1 MEPNER
7 KLLSGPLVSQS
18 GHVDDLN
25 GSHDV
30 TLTQSEERP
39 FYPKK
44 EDENYSIT
52 DYHLTAKITN
62 SQIGRREMSLLLDV
76 LNYQIV
82 NFGANFSM
90 MLALTELS
98 MRLSKG
104 MNPDMISDERIRLT
118 VTVSQILIR
127 GLSETDFSLDA
138 KQYVSLPSEIK
149 ELLSPYLMT
158 KRTYKSRHTT
168 WRPER
173 LIKIKA
179 VPVSNLY
186 ERNSHSRS
194 ERYSGYTK
202 GYGESHGNAHRQSTK
217 PSTELDGDPS
227 VPDKDERNLNLRMT
241 HPFHQLANALRIKF
255 ENLTD
260 REL

>member
-1 MEPNER
+1 MEPNEG
-7 KLLSGPLVSQS
+7 KPLSGPLFSQS
-18 GHVDDLN
+18 ENADNLN

-44 EDENYSIT
+44 EDENVSIT
-52 DYHLTAKITN
+52 EYHLTAKITN
-62 SQIGRREMSLLLDV
+62 SQIGRRELSLLLDV

-82 NFGANFSM
+82 HFGANFPM

-98 MRLSKG
+98 LRLSGGK
-104 MNPDMISDERIRLT
+104 NPDTISDPYIRKT
-118 VTVSQILIR
+118 VIVSQILVKM
-127 GLSETDFSLDA
+127 LSEFDFSLDFRE
-138 KQYVSLPSEIK
+138 YVQVDSKVK
-149 ELLSPYLMT
+149 ELLNPYLMK
-158 KRTYKSRHTT
+158 KRTYKSRHST

-179 VPVSNLY
+179 VPVSTLY
-186 ERNSHSRS
+186 ERSSHSRS

-217 PSTELDGDPS
+217 PSAELDGDANW
-227 VPDKDERNLNLRMT
+227 PDREERNLDLRVT
-241 HPFHQLANALRIKF
+241 DPLHQIANTLRIKF
-255 ENLTD
+255 ENLFD